1 MENNLLKFK
10 EHLDI
15 KEGKDKILSD
25 IFNTSFYLCADV
37 YKKGEIYIRNPFKNE
52 SVTLIKLDN
61 EDIEYFKNKYLPKL
75 QEEMQ
80 EKINKI
86 KKEYGANNL

>member
-1 MENNLLKFK
+1 MTVIRDVDENTANA
-10 EHLDI
+10 
-15 KEGKDKILSD
+15 ILYG
-25 IFNTSFYLCADV
+25 FNSET
-37 YKKGEIYIRNPFKNE
+37 
-52 SVTLIKLDN
+52 T
-61 EDIEYFKNKYLPKL
+61 EYFKNKYLPKL